1 MEEDKYIY
9 LVFSHSGTIV
19 SKAIKFATK
28 QRYSHVSISVNPK
41 LDILYSFAR
50 RKIHN
55 PFNAGFVSEDFDK
68 GIFARLPNIKCK
80 IYKVKVDDIKYNNV
94 CDIIQNFNE
103 NKEKY
108 DYNILG
114 LFSPLTG
121 VPFARENHYFCSQFV
136 AEVLKESDI
145 LELDKFPLLY
155 SPYDLLKKVE
165 HENNKGNIDVEV
177 FYEGELQRFNK
188 LRKEENMLFSNN
200 KSLYFEK

>member
-1 MEEDKYIY
+1 MEEDQKNIY
-9 LVFSHSGTIV
+9 LVFSHSGTLV

-80 IYKVKVDDIKYNNV
+80 IYKVKVDEEKYNSI
-94 CDIIQNFNE
+94 CEIIDEFKE
-103 NKEKY
+103 NKEKF

-136 AEVLKESDI
+136 AEVLKRSNV

-155 SPYDLLKKVE
+155 SPYDLLKRVENESYKGKV
-165 HENNKGNIDVEV
+165 DVEV
-177 FYEGELQRFNK
+177 CYEGELQKFNK
-188 LRKEENMLFSNN
+188 LRKETNNVFNDN
-200 KSLYFEK
+200 KSLFFK